1 MTENAK
7 PDFTI
12 VDRRQASQT
21 EEAPPAE
28 AQAAQPTATPASA
41 SDVEAP
47 ETVPTPES
55 VSSADPEP
63 TPEEEPYG
71 MPDPAMLIAMA
82 AMQTSPQELLGLLA
96 PAFDSQARHA
106 LGLIADMQ
114 TGEIQEDMDT
124 AKVAI
129 DAVQFCLTKAESTI
143 DTAQYREM
151 MRRLNDLRLTYVA
164 KQKTS

>member
-1 MTENAK
+1 MTENEK

-12 VDRRQASQT
+12 VDRRQASQS
-21 EEAPPAE
+21 EETPPSE
-28 AQAAQPTATPASA
+28 AQTAQPTAAPAST
-41 SDVEAP
+41 SDVETP
-47 ETVPTPES
+47 ETNATTET

-63 TPEEEPYG
+63 TPGEEPYG

-114 TGEIQEDMDT
+114 TGELQEDLDT

-129 DAVQFCLTKAESTI
+129 DAVQFCLSRAESTI
-143 DTAQYREM
+143 DAAQYREM